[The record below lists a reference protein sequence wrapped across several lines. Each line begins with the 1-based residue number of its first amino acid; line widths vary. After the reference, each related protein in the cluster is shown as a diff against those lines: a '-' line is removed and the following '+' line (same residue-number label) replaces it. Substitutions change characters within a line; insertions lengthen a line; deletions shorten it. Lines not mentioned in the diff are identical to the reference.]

1 MLRNEIQEQAPFVMP
16 ELLEVDEDA
25 LTDSYGKF
33 TLQPLERG
41 FGTTLGN
48 GIRRTLL
55 SSLEGAAI
63 QSVRIDGV
71 QHEFSTVEGVIE
83 DVPEII
89 LNLKDVR
96 LRYHGEAPKV
106 IHVSRSKAGDLVAG
120 DLEVDSDVE
129 VINKDH
135 KIATLDA
142 GAELSLDLQIG
153 NGRGFTLGDE
163 VEAEELPIGT
173 IIVDSIYSPIRKVNF
188 EVSNARVGQRTDYD
202 RVEIE
207 VWTDGTVSPRAA
219 VAQAARLLRSHLQL
233 LLEEGEASEE
243 TIGAAREDAV
253 TSIFDVK
260 VEELDLS
267 MRSTNCLRAAGI
279 QTVEELVLK
288 SEADMLKYR
297 NFGRKSLIELTEK
310 LDSLELRFGMLEDE
324 VQAVREKGA
333 PAPPEIAD
341 GKED

>member
-233 LLEEGEASEE
+233 LLEASEE

-297 NFGRKSLIELTEK
+297 NLGRKSLIELTEK

>member
-233 LLEEGEASEE
+233 LLEASEE

>member
-106 IHVSRSKAGDLVAG
+106 IHVSRSKAGELVAG

-202 RVEIE
+202 RVDIE